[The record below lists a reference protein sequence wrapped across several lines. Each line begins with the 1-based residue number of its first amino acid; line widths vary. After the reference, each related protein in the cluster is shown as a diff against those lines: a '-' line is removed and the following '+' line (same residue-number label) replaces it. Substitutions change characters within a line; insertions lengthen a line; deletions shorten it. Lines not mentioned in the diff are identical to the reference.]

1 MFGVSALTTID
12 INIGMS
18 GPGGMFGDTPSV
30 GAKDLIG
37 AYS

>member
-1 MFGVSALTTID
+1 MLGVSALTTID

-18 GPGGMFGDTPSV
+18 GLRGMFGDTPSV

>member
-1 MFGVSALTTID
+1 MFDLSALTTID

-18 GPGGMFGDTPSV
+18 GLGGVFGNTPSV
-30 GAKDLIG
+30 GAKGLIG